1 MGRPNQTRKNVRY
14 GAMQDNRRARVAEL
28 LVKGNTVN
36 QTWEEM
42 SADDDYRNP
51 QTGKAWGI
59 KAISADIKFV
69 REQWQKIAQL
79 HYDIHIGRLMGQI
92 RAVRKTAWARDE
104 LPLVLKTL
112 EQEIKLLGLDK
123 ASKTD
128 IDWKEALRNRG
139 INPTETFEDLVQS
152 TYERMVL
159 AGQVPILEGE

>member
-1 MGRPNQTRKNVRY
+1 MGRTNQTRKNVRY
-14 GAMQDNRRARVAEL
+14 GALQDNRRARVAEL
-28 LVKGNTVN
+28 LVKGNTLN
-36 QTWEEM
+36 QIWEEM
-42 SADDDYRNP
+42 DTDEDYRNP
-51 QTGKAWGI
+51 KGKPWGI
-59 KAISADIKFV
+59 TAISNDVKYI

-79 HYDIHIGRLMGQI
+79 HYDVHISRLMGQI
-92 RAVRKTAWARDE
+92 RAVRKTAWAQNE

-159 AGQVPILEGE
+159 AGQVPISKGE

>member
-1 MGRPNQTRKNVRY
+1 MGRTNQTRKNVRY
-14 GAMQDNRRARVAEL
+14 GALQDNRRAKVAEL
-28 LVKGNTVN
+28 LVKGNTIN
-36 QTWEEM
+36 QIWEEM
-42 SADDDYRNP
+42 GADEDYRNLKGRP
-51 QTGKAWGI
+51 WGVA
-59 KAISADIKFV
+59 AISNDVNYV
-69 REQWQKIAQL
+69 RKQWQKIAQL

-92 RAVRKTAWARDE
+92 REVRKTAWARDE

-159 AGQVPILEGE
+159 AGEVPIE

>member
-1 MGRPNQTRKNVRY
+1 MGRANQTRKNVRY
-14 GAMQDNRRARVAEL
+14 GALQDNRRARVTEL
-28 LVKGNTVN
+28 LVKGNTLN
-36 QTWEEM
+36 QIWEEM
-42 SADDDYRNP
+42 DADPDYRNLR
-51 QTGKAWGI
+51 GKSWGI
-59 KAISADIKFV
+59 TAISNDVKYV

-92 RAVRKTAWARDE
+92 RQVRKTAWARDE

-159 AGQVPILEGE
+159 AGEVPVE

>member
-1 MGRPNQTRKNVRY
+1 MGRTNQTRKNVRY
-14 GAMQDNRRARVAEL
+14 GALVDNRRAKVTEL
-28 LVKGNTVN
+28 LVKGNTQN
-36 QTWEEM
+36 QIWEEM
-42 SADDDYRNP
+42 SADEDYRNP
-51 QTGKAWGI
+51 STGKPWTIGPI
-59 KAISADIKFV
+59 GDDIKYV
-69 REQWQKIAQL
+69 RDQWRKIAQL

-92 RAVRKTAWARDE
+92 RAVRKTAWAQNE

-139 INPTETFEDLVQS
+139 INPAETFEDLVQN

-159 AGQVPILEGE
+159 AGQVPILEE